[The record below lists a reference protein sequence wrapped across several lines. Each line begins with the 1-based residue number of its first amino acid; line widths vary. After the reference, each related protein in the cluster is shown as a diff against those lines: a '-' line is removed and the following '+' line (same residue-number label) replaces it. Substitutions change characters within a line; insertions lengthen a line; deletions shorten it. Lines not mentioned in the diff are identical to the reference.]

1 MAASSPSHVAQR
13 RKLNHSTSRTLAALL
28 GSLPV
33 AVGGGIALAAI
44 LPLPLTERYAVGSYS
59 VFPIWVGVA
68 CAVFL
73 AESARRAW
81 LGLLGAL
88 TAAALVALLGLRL
101 R

>member
-1 MAASSPSHVAQR
+1 MSHVARR

-33 AVGGGIALAAI
+33 AVGSGIALGAV
-44 LPLPLTERYAVGSYS
+44 LPLPLADRYLVGNYS
-59 VFPIWVGVA
+59 VFPIWVALA

-81 LGLLGAL
+81 FGLLGAL
-88 TAAALVALLGLRL
+88 AAAALVALVGLGLR
-101 R
+101 